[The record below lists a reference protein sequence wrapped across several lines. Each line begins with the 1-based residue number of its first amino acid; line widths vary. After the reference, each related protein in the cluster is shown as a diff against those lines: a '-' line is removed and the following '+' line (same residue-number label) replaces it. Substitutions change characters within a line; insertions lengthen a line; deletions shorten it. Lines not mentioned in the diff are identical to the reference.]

1 MRFALTL
8 PATLHAPYEARQWV
22 TELGMPLAA
31 DRADAVRLLITELVA
46 VSVKHAGLRPDQEIE
61 VALAAEQ
68 GVVRVE
74 VTDPAAVRPSVP
86 DKVDEVTDW
95 GFYLVDKFADR
106 WGLADSPKPAR
117 LWFELDVY
125 NLPAEPADYSLPERV
140 DPSGPAPALT

>member
-8 PATLHAPYEARQWV
+8 PATLHAPYEARTWV
-22 TELGMPLAA
+22 TELGMPLGA

-46 VSVKHAGLRPDQEIE
+46 VSVKHAGLRPDKEIE

-86 DKVDEVTDW
+86 EKVDDVTDW

-106 WGLADSPKPAR
+106 WGVADGGTPAR

-125 NLPAEPADYSLPERV
+125 NLAPEPAADSFAERAV
-140 DPSGPAPALT
+140 TADPAF